1 MYPNSPQ
8 VTTNQP
14 NPFLVNQEDEIDLKV
29 ILFNY
34 LQYWPVILICAFLG
48 VAAAFVFNRF
58 TTPVYKVEST
68 VIVKDED
75 KALGADIFE
84 SAGFAGLQGK
94 SNIEN
99 EIGVLKSYSLALAT
113 INELDLNVQYFVED
127 FFKVRQIYGNYPVF
141 VKVDWTKKQVVGGL
155 IRLEVIDE
163 QNFELTIENE
173 ESFQIYNPQDPNFK
187 TSIESFNLAQT
198 VYQFGKPISG

>member
-8 VTTNQP
+8 VNTNPQ

-48 VAAAFVFNRF
+48 VVGAYLFNRF

-75 KALGADIFE
+75 RALGADLFE

-127 FFKVRQIYGNYPVF
+127 YFKVKQIYGNYPVF
-141 VKVDWTKKQVVGGL
+141 VKVDWSKSK
-155 IRLEVIDE
+155 
-163 QNFELTIENE
+163 
-173 ESFQIYNPQDPNFK
+173 S
-187 TSIESFNLAQT
+187 
-198 VYQFGKPISG
+198 SGD